1 MMLLKKDIPRKS
13 TSKTFPGSHPGLQ
26 QVHIVV
32 FPGDPESFACA
43 VSAVSKLEC
52 CSSELM
58 ANIQKDLGFGKILDG

>member
-32 FPGDPESFACA
+32 FPGDPESLPVLSALSLSSNAA
-43 VSAVSKLEC
+43 VQ
-52 CSSELM
+52 
-58 ANIQKDLGFGKILDG
+58 N